1 MVAIVITLAALLCAA
16 IVIIRLMGEKIARM
30 EHLAERR
37 EEAMKAQQKRVY
49 ELTGM
54 LQRAQR
60 IIDEEEAGKC

>member
-1 MVAIVITLAALLCAA
+1 MVAILITLAACLCAA

-30 EHLAERR
+30 EHLMERR
-37 EEAMKAQQKRVY
+37 GEELKAQQKRIY

-60 IIDEEEAGKC
+60 IIDEEKC

>member
-1 MVAIVITLAALLCAA
+1 MVAILITLAACLCAA

-30 EHLAERR
+30 EHLMERR
-37 EEAMKAQQKRVY
+37 GEELKAQQKHIY

-60 IIDEEEAGKC
+60 IINEEEC

>member
-1 MVAIVITLAALLCAA
+1 MVAILITLAACLCAA

-30 EHLAERR
+30 EHLMERR
-37 EEAMKAQQKRVY
+37 GEELKAQQKRIY

-60 IIDEEEAGKC
+60 IINEEEC